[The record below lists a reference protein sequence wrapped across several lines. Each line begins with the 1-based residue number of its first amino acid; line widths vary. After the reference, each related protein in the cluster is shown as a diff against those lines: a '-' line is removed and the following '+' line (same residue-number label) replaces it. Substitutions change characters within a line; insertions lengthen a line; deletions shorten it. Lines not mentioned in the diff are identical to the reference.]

1 MKRARRLGLL
11 LALAAGAALAQLREG
26 QTVVGFRFPEYDKD
40 GALKTLI
47 TGDSAKALS
56 PTLFDIRNLKIEM
69 FKDGAVDTRVT
80 APQCRFDR
88 RAMQAASEDSVRIV
102 RGDLVITGEGFTWSG
117 APSSF
122 RIERNAKVVL
132 RNIRPETL
140 RREDRP

>member
-1 MKRARRLGLL
+1 MKPPARMALFLGW
-11 LALAAGAALAQLREG
+11 LAGVAFGQLREG

-40 GALKTLI
+40 GAIKTLI

-88 RAMQAASEDSVRIV
+88 RTMQAASEESVRIV

-132 RNIRPETL
+132 RNVRPEAL
-140 RREDRP
+140 REEDRR